1 MLYSTVFLVFQFL
14 QAHIVRLQPFFNF
27 VSDLKCS
34 QHGFIKR
41 QIRLSIELP
50 FQETLFVD
58 TLGIR
63 TLYLLNLSCTY
74 MQRLNCVFFF
84 FFAPVQILLHV
95 ILTHYN
101 STIPTIMITYMYK
114 LQSTT
119 VFIIISPQIS
129 SCMQIKLLIV
139 SDAGLR

>member
-50 FQETLFVD
+50 FLETLFVD
-58 TLGIR
+58 TGSLKPIMYIHVEVELR
-63 TLYLLNLSCTY
+63 IFLFFLHLYKYYYMSPSPIVIQLS
-74 MQRLNCVFFF
+74 QQL
-84 FFAPVQILLHV
+84 
-95 ILTHYN
+95 
-101 STIPTIMITYMYK
+101 
-114 LQSTT
+114 
-119 VFIIISPQIS
+119 
-129 SCMQIKLLIV
+129 
-139 SDAGLR
+139 

>member
-34 QHGFIKR
+34 QHGFIKS

-50 FQETLFVD
+50 FLETLFVD
-58 TLGIR
+58 TGIR
-63 TLYLLNLSCTY
+63 TLYLLNLSCTN
-74 MQRLNCVFFF
+74 MQSLICVFIF

-95 ILTHYN
+95 TLTHCN

-129 SCMQIKLLIV
+129 SYMQIKLLIV